1 MIEVEP
7 AEDGWVAVTFRV
19 PAEAGAGGHPVL
31 EPVPLVELADHG
43 DRPGA
48 DGGHA
53 LTMRLTTGRRYRF
66 RYLLDDDRWQNDWQA
81 DDYVPNEYGGDD
93 SVIDLTVNGPR
104 RAELVDGDHPG
115 SDPAS
120 T

>member
-7 AEDGWVAVTFRV
+7 SENGWVAVTFRV
-19 PAEAGAGGHPVL
+19 PAESGAASVAVVGEFNEWSRRQHQMSPD
-31 EPVPLVELADHG
+31 P
-43 DRPGA
+43 

-66 RYLLDDDRWQNDWQA
+66 RYLLDGDRWQNDWQA

-93 SVIDLTVNGPR
+93 SVLDLTVHGPR
-104 RAELVDGDHPG
+104 RAELVDGDR
-115 SDPAS
+115 PA